1 MDRLTARYPFSVSRY
16 CGGVVW
22 GLYGPGERM
31 VKDEFMKSDTV
42 TFEGHR
48 FPAMSCWDSYLS
60 GLYKNYMEL
69 PPEDKRVT
77 HEMTAWIEE
86 PAE

>member
-1 MDRLTARYPFSVSRY
+1 
-16 CGGVVW
+16 
-22 GLYGPGERM
+22 
-31 VKDEFMKSDTV
+31 MKSDTV